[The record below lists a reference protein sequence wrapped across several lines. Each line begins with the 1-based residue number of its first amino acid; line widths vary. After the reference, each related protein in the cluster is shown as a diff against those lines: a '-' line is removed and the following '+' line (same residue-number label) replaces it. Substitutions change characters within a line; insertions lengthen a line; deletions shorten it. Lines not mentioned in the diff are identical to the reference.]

1 MSGATARIG
10 VDVGG
15 TFTDFVLHDPARNLV
30 ATGKRLT
37 TPDDPSEAIVAGIAR
52 LLEETGLKPG
62 DLQYV
67 VHGTTLV
74 TNTIIERTGCKVG
87 LLTTDGFRDSIEIGR
102 EIRYDLDDLFLE
114 APPSFGAAP
123 FAPGSAGAAGCAGR
137 GAAAFG

>member
-62 DLQYV
+62 DLPQCV
-67 VHGTTLV
+67 CMARRWSRIPSS
-74 TNTIIERTGCKVG
+74 N
-87 LLTTDGFRDSIEIGR
+87 
-102 EIRYDLDDLFLE
+102 
-114 APPSFGAAP
+114 APAARW
-123 FAPGSAGAAGCAGR
+123 AC
-137 GAAAFG
+137 